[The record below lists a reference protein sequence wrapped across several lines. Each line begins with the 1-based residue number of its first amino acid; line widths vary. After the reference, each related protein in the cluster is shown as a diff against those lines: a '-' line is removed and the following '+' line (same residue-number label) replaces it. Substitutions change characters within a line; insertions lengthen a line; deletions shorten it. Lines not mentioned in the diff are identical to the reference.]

1 MSNATSSSSNPT
13 SSIVSPPVSV
23 HVDVQSAASGSDFS
37 HAVTT
42 PPLLAP
48 SMCNI
53 FLEELTDEEG
63 DRLPFTQACPVCTVV
78 VGRHNRRPQVIMP
91 AVQAAEAQHAASPR
105 SASPGHHEE
114 KEEKTMDR
122 AKATIEIMKL
132 LKKDVLPKWNSSS
145 TVPYVYLQT
154 IERNMSLTRIPTEH
168 WNIVLLLTHPME
180 STSSCEW
187 IKTELIDKQ
196 VPWAK
201 SKELFTAHFQSADY
215 MLTLENKLDR
225 CRQGKTQSVQAYSDY
240 FKNLITQLNVPCD
253 DRTTIRKFL
262 KGLTPDMYKR
272 FLSDWKIHAKTNNIP
287 ITEFPSLYD
296 VIQVCIEADVE
307 ERNLQ
312 LQLHIPSDSGH
323 PSASSSSIPSVKK
336 EHHKKFSNPCPFH
349 PNADHT
355 AETCYSAKKLKLN
368 SDHRSDKR
376 APYTSNRTHTDQFK
390 KPVTCHAC
398 GQTGHYAN
406 DPKCPKKASG
416 SNAPAAL
423 RSSTTTSTT
432 TTTGPAAQAP
442 STTSTQNRTSAS
454 SSYNRTGKSVIIND
468 AEPASRRSR
477 DHDSTD
483 ESDSDSD
490 DVDVKALSVLPSVTA
505 TMSDRTLPS
514 TVLAAS
520 PSTVRVRHGDTWYP
534 SKIDTCAST
543 SLIDRALAQ
552 RLNIPIEPQPGMV
565 LAINSVS
572 ARMGMT
578 ASRIPVE
585 VFLQSPTKDYPSYE
599 LEYNFEVADLGQE
612 AFILGQDAVPLL
624 FQETKEV
631 PSEFGTPAK
640 YNGPMVLLS
649 RNSQPLSVEST
660 SIEKQTV
667 IDAQAT
673 TLIDDLR
680 QLHPDASQHDD
691 DVLGTIPSDEQ
702 PDRTEVS
709 TAPEL
714 ESVYSMRRAQL
725 LSDPAIVEALM
736 VNEAITGFC
745 ILPDSVVHLDVDPSK
760 MSKLYRK
767 QYPLPQSAE
776 SYVTEQVEK
785 WFKAGRIV
793 KAPPGCQYNNPL
805 TIAVKKDDQGNFAG
819 IRVCLDVRALN
830 AALLNNDRFLLPFIR
845 GVLEMFGGNTIFGEF
860 DLFEAYLQ
868 FPLHPDSQQYTA
880 FTWNGQQYMF
890 VGCPFGISLL
900 PSWFQRVMAGIFG
913 DLPFTCPYL
922 DNLPFASKTWAEHRD
937 HMLAII
943 HRCNQANLKI
953 KVSSGLKVGHSQM
966 RCLGHLLTGKGI
978 GMHPEKLDKIRH
990 WSLPSTGKELQS
1002 FLGFVTYIRHHVRH
1016 FAELTGPLES
1026 IKNNK
1031 MIEWNEELVAHF
1043 ELTKQAVCAA
1053 PFLQFPDF
1061 NKPFHVATDASNT
1074 GVGGV
1079 LYQPDTPD
1087 GDITPFNIVAIC
1099 SKKLS
1104 PSQRNYSAYKK
1115 ELYGIVYCLRKFHTY
1130 IWGRK
1135 DVVLWTDHKPLTYML
1150 ESTDLSPA
1158 LQQWLDVIMDYAF
1171 VVHHRP
1177 GYLNMIPD
1185 TLSRMYTSDAG
1196 STTWGVPYE
1205 CPLPTPLPTITVQA
1219 FDLHAD
1225 SSSALAPV
1233 SMGEGSAPAAATSVL
1248 SNQPSTSS
1256 QVENDKSK
1264 RESTDLAM
1272 TMELRGKTIPSDLEQ
1287 RRELVQKQHL
1297 FGHFGREAMFKGLF
1311 NQGYWWSGMRQDI
1324 ENEIRDCDPC
1334 SRYVVVKAGYHPPTP
1349 IMAYGPWDHIQ
1360 IDTSV
1365 HLPESPN
1372 GYTAMLVIIDVF
1384 TGFVILRPLR
1394 TNKAEIV
1401 ARKLWRIFC
1410 MFGIPKIIQSD
1421 NGPEF
1426 ANDVIRAL
1434 VKLTGMD
1441 HRLISPYNPRAD
1453 GKVERSIGTVMGI
1466 IKKLLH
1472 GSNQYWPMFVA
1483 FAQLSFNNKVASLT
1497 GASPFALMFGR
1508 KLNELK
1514 DYTQDIDR
1522 PTDVLVDANID
1533 DPAELKKWQDHQEKI
1548 VSLVFPAITE
1558 RVKLQKDHMIQQLK
1572 KHRRTLI
1579 TPNAYPAGATVMLKD
1594 VLRQNKFEPKYV
1606 GPYTIVRR
1614 SQNGAYVLR
1623 DATGDIFDRH
1633 VPPDHLKL
1641 IDRQVKASRQ
1651 RRQQKKKQQDV
1662 YAVEKI
1668 LNHRGPPG
1676 KREYFVKW
1684 LNYPSAYNTWEPE
1697 KNFHDTACIATYWRE
1712 NPESSGTIASAVP
1725 SQAPAAAVPASAPNG
1740 TIVGTTP
1747 SRS

>member
-1 MSNATSSSSNPT
+1 MSTAPPASSPSTSGVVP
-13 SSIVSPPVSV
+13 PPVSE
-23 HVDVQSAASGSDFS
+23 HVDVQPPASGSDSS
-37 HAVTT
+37 HGVTA

-48 SMCNI
+48 SMCNTY
-53 FLEELTDEEG
+53 LEELTDEEG
-63 DRLPFTQACPVCTVV
+63 DRLHFTQACPLCTVA
-78 VGRHNRRPQVIMP
+78 VGRHHRRPQAIVS
-91 AVQAAEAQHAASPR
+91 AVQGGDTQHASSSRAASPR
-105 SASPGHHEE
+105 HEEE
-114 KEEKTMDR
+114 KEERTMDR

-196 VPWAK
+196 VSWNK
-201 SKELFTAHFQSADY
+201 SKELFTVHFQSADY

-225 CRQGKTQSVQAYSDY
+225 CRQGKNQSVQAYSDY
-240 FKNLITQLNVPCD
+240 FKNLITQLNVPAD
-253 DRTTIRKFL
+253 DRSTIRRYTQ
-262 KGLTPDMYKR
+262 GLTNEMKKR
-272 FLSDWKIHAKTNNIP
+272 FYSDWKIHAKTNNIP
-287 ITEFPSLYD
+287 ITEFPSLD
-296 VIQVCIEADVE
+296 VVIQVCIEADVE
-307 ERNLQ
+307 DRNLQ
-312 LQLHIPSDSGH
+312 LQLHSTFDSVH
-323 PSASSSSIPSVKK
+323 HSSSSSSTPSVKK
-336 EHHKKFSNPCPFH
+336 EPHKKASCQYH
-349 PNADHT
+349 PNGTHT
-355 AETCYSAKKLKLN
+355 TEECHYAKSLKRN
-368 SDHRSDKR
+368 SDRGSDKQ
-376 APYTSNRTHTDQFK
+376 APYSSRTAQNEQFK
-390 KPVTCHAC
+390 KTVTCHAC

-406 DPKCPKKASG
+406 DSKCPKKTSG
-416 SNAPAAL
+416 PSAPAAL

-432 TTTGPAAQAP
+432 TTNGPAAQAP
-442 STTSTQNRTSAS
+442 SNTSTQNRASAS

-468 AEPASRRSR
+468 AEPDSRRSGDR
-477 DHDSTD
+477 DSFD
-483 ESDSDSD
+483 ESDSDDSD
-490 DVDVKALSVLPSVTA
+490 DVDVKALSVFPSVSA
-505 TMSDRTLPS
+505 SVSDRTLPS
-514 TVLAAS
+514 AVLAAT

-552 RLNIPIEPQPGMV
+552 RLNIPIEPQPGVV

-585 VFLQSPTKDYPSYE
+585 VLLQSPTKDYPSFE

-624 FQETKEV
+624 FPETKEV

-649 RNSQPLSVEST
+649 RSSQPSVESS
-660 SIEKQTV
+660 SICIDTQSV
-667 IDAQAT
+667 ITAQAT
-673 TLIDDLR
+673 TIIDDLR
-680 QLHPDASQHDD
+680 QLYPEASADD

-702 PDRTEVS
+702 PERTEVS

-714 ESVYSMRRAQL
+714 EDVYSLRRAQL
-725 LSDPAIVEALM
+725 LSDPAIVEALLT
-736 VNEAITGFC
+736 NASITGFC
-745 ILPDSVVHLDVDPSK
+745 ILAESVVMLDVDPTK
-760 MSKLYRK
+760 KHKLYRK

-785 WFKAGRIV
+785 WFNAGRIV

-805 TIAVKKDDQGNFAG
+805 TVAAKKDDQGNFAG

-880 FTWNGQQYMF
+880 FTWKGQQYMF

-900 PSWFQRVMAGIFG
+900 PSWFQRVMAGVFV

-978 GMHPEKLDKIRH
+978 GMHPEKLDKIKY
-990 WSLPSTGKELQS
+990 WPLPSTGKELQS

-1016 FAELTGPLES
+1016 FAELTGPLEA

-1031 MIEWNEELVAHF
+1031 VIEWNEELVAHF

-1104 PSQRNYSAYKK
+1104 SSQRNYSAYKK
-1115 ELYGIVYCLRKFHTY
+1115 ELYGIVYCLRKFHAY

-1177 GYLNMIPD
+1177 GYLNIIPD

-1196 STTWGVPYE
+1196 PTTWGVPYT
-1205 CPLPTPLPTITVQA
+1205 CPLPPPLPTVTVHA
-1219 FDLHAD
+1219 FDLHTDA
-1225 SSSALAPV
+1225 SPARAPV
-1233 SMGEGSAPAAATSVL
+1233 SMGKGSALAA
-1248 SNQPSTSS
+1248 STSS
-1256 QVENDKSK
+1256 QSSTSSDVEPNQSQMDSPA
-1264 RESTDLAM
+1264 LAI
-1272 TMELRGKTIPSDLEQ
+1272 TMELRGKTIPSDPEQ
-1287 RRELVQKQHL
+1287 KKALVQNQHL

-1311 NQGYWWSGMRQDI
+1311 NRGYWWSGMRQDI
-1324 ENEIRDCDPC
+1324 EDAIRDCDPC
-1334 SRYVVVKAGYHPPTP
+1334 ARYVVVKAGYHPLTP
-1349 IMAYGPWDHIQ
+1349 IMAYGPWDHVQ
-1360 IDTSV
+1360 LDTSV

-1472 GSNQYWPMFVA
+1472 GSNQYWPLFVP

-1514 DYTQDIDR
+1514 DYTQDTDR

-1614 SQNGAYVLR
+1614 AQNGAYVLR
-1623 DATGDIFDRH
+1623 DATGDILDRH

-1641 IDRQVKASRQ
+1641 IDRQVKATRQ
-1651 RRQQKKKQQDV
+1651 RRQQKQKQQDV

-1676 KREYFVKW
+1676 TREYFVKW

-1712 NPESSGTIASAVP
+1712 NPDTSASTTASA
-1725 SQAPAAAVPASAPNG
+1725 SSS
-1740 TIVGTTP
+1740 TP